1 MKRLTKFAWVFFA
14 LFAVLSLLGAS
25 LVKLSAQNVQQ
36 QERKK
41 PELPTLDYE
50 TEVTKAVGEDRKKRS
65 ARFNSHFRKP
75 HPLYEHIVELPNGV
89 VPLPTINHWW
99 QGMSALPVA
108 ESDVII
114 AGKVVDAKA
123 HLSDDRTEIYSEFLV
138 EVGNIFKNTGDTI
151 GRAISG
157 TRRGGAVRFA
167 SGKVQEYRI
176 AYLGVPMKDKS
187 YVLFL
192 KREEAGDFTI
202 LTGYELSNG
211 LVTPLDGEE
220 GSTFQFNHYDG
231 AVEAQFM
238 QDLKSAIQ
246 SGGDK

>member
-1 MKRLTKFAWVFFA
+1 MKRLTTFAWVFFA

-25 LVKLSAQNVQQ
+25 LVKLSAQDS
-36 QERKK
+36 KK
-41 PELPTLDYE
+41 PPQELPVLDYE
-50 TEVTKAVGEDRKKRS
+50 TEIQSIKATASEKSKKMR
-65 ARFNSHFRKP
+65 ARFNSRSDWMIEERRISEMPQKA
-75 HPLYEHIVELPNGV
+75 
-89 VPLPTINHWW
+89 VPLPTNIHWW
-99 QGMSALPVA
+99 QGMPALPA
-108 ESDVII
+108 NQSDVIVV
-114 AGKVVDAKA
+114 GKVVDAQA
-123 HLSDDRTEIYSEFLV
+123 HLSDDRTGIYSEYSV
-138 EVGNIFKNTGDTI
+138 EVDGIFKNTVGAI
-151 GRAISG
+151 GRTISG

-176 AYLGVPMKDKS
+176 AYLGAPLKGKR

-231 AVEAQFM
+231 VVEAQFI